1 MSEDSKVESE
11 ISKSEE
17 NQKNSGI
24 EKIKLPDKICQK
36 SCRVCSSNY
45 LEEIHEMRNVG
56 ADFQTIINHL
66 QEKYDYAISKSTL
79 STHFKNYRNIVATT
93 SAKIMKEGILEE
105 STELAKHTKAVISMI
120 DKALELMQ
128 EKMNSGLYKP
138 DIADLE
144 KLFNIRHKI
153 LAGDSGSEK
162 DLMVLFQKAQNE
174 YGVDMT
180 QGIALGLKFDD

>member
-1 MSEDSKVESE
+1 MDE
-11 ISKSEE
+11 ISKEE
-17 NQKNSGI
+17 KIQKNSRI

-45 LEEIHEMRNVG
+45 LEEIHEMRNIG
-56 ADFQTIINHL
+56 ADFQSIIDHL
-66 QEKYDYAISKSTL
+66 KKKYQYTISKSTL
-79 STHFKNYRNIVATT
+79 SNHFKNYREIVSVT

-105 STELAKHTKAVISMI
+105 STELARHTKAVVGMI
-120 DKALELMQ
+120 DKALDLMQ
-128 EKMNSGLYKP
+128 KKMDTGLYKP

-153 LAGDSGSEK
+153 LAGDLGSEK

-180 QGIALGLKFDD
+180 QGIALDLKFRN

>member
-1 MSEDSKVESE
+1 MSKDSKWESE

-17 NQKNSGI
+17 NQKNCGI
-24 EKIKLPDKICQK
+24 EKIELPKKICQK

-45 LEEIHEMRNVG
+45 IEEIHEMRNVG
-56 ADFQTIINHL
+56 ADFQTIIDHL
-66 QEKYDYAISKSTL
+66 QKKYGYLLSTSTL
-79 STHFKNYRNIVATT
+79 STHFKNYRSIVATT
-93 SAKIMKEGILEE
+93 SAKILKEGILEE
-105 STELAKHTKAVISMI
+105 STEIAKHTKAVISMI

-128 EKMNSGLYKP
+128 EKMDAGLYKP

-153 LAGDSGSEK
+153 LAGDLGSEK

-180 QGIALGLKFDD
+180 QGVALGLKFKD

>member
-1 MSEDSKVESE
+1 MEE
-11 ISKSEE
+11 ILKQDD
-17 NQKNSGI
+17 NQKSSGI
-24 EKIKLPDKICQK
+24 EKIELPEKICQK
-36 SCRVCSSNY
+36 SCRICSSNY

-56 ADFQTIINHL
+56 ADFQSIIDHL
-66 QEKYDYAISKSTL
+66 EKKYDYSISKSSL
-79 STHFKNYRNIVATT
+79 SNHFKNYRNIVAVT
-93 SAKIMKEGILEE
+93 SAKILKEGILEE
-105 STELAKHTKAVISMI
+105 STELARHTKAVISMI

-128 EKMNSGLYKP
+128 KKMNSGLYKP

-153 LAGDSGSEK
+153 LAGDLGSEK

-180 QGIALGLKFDD
+180 QGIALGLKFKD

>member
-1 MSEDSKVESE
+1 M
-11 ISKSEE
+11 SEE

-66 QEKYDYAISKSTL
+66 QEKYDYSISKSTL
-79 STHFKNYRNIVATT
+79 STHFKNYRSIVATT

-105 STELAKHTKAVISMI
+105 STEIAKHTKAVTSMI

-180 QGIALGLKFDD
+180 QGIALGLKFND